1 MTTHTKQKMDKD
13 NNQKITK
20 LSNIR
25 NLKRETIRKKH
36 KKAFNINK
44 SVGKTLKKPIVLK
57 EKDSKRKEDKKDD
70 TTKSKDMKTKK
81 QKIILND

>member
-1 MTTHTKQKMDKD
+1 MTTHNTQKMNKD
-13 NNQKITK
+13 SNQNITK

-44 SVGKTLKKPIVLK
+44 SVGKTLKRPIVLK
-57 EKDSKRKEDKKDD
+57 EKEKDSD
-70 TTKSKDMKTKK
+70 TDKSKEMKTKK

>member
-1 MTTHTKQKMDKD
+1 MTTHTIQKINKD
-13 NNQKITK
+13 SNQNITK

-44 SVGKTLKKPIVLK
+44 SVGKTLKKPLVLK
-57 EKDSKRKEDKKDD
+57 GKEHEKDSGSD
-70 TTKSKDMKTKK
+70 KSKEMKTKK